1 MCQDGSFVMVDAAT
15 AVYELGLG
23 VRLDYA
29 ERFRSEIEASLRDQL
44 GRPISLQLVA
54 SGDGPDSG
62 AAPTADLRRVGRSG
76 RGRRPEEAAT
86 IDISELED
94 ANDVA
99 ETSVERLTKAFPGAV
114 LVDEDEV
121 TT

>member
-1 MCQDGSFVMVDAAT
+1 MCQDGSFVMVDT
-15 AVYELGLG
+15 DRAVYELGLG

-44 GRPISLQLVA
+44 DHPISLQLVA

-62 AAPTADLRRVGRSG
+62 AAPTRISGGSVDLTEAAA
-76 RGRRPEEAAT
+76 EEVAT

-94 ANDVA
+94 ADDVA

>member
-1 MCQDGSFVMVDAAT
+1 
-15 AVYELGLG
+15 

-29 ERFRSEIEASLRDQL
+29 ERFRGEIETLLRGQL
-44 GRPISLQLVA
+44 GGPITLKMVA
-54 SGDGPDSG
+54 SGDAPDSATAASRISGG
-62 AAPTADLRRVGRSG
+62 AVDLAEAAAEAEAEEA
-76 RGRRPEEAAT
+76 EEAAT

>member
-1 MCQDGSFVMVDAAT
+1 MLVDATT
-15 AVYELGLG
+15 AVYELGMG
-23 VRLDYA
+23 VRLDFA
-29 ERFRSEIEASLRDQL
+29 ERFRSEIETLLRDQL
-44 GRPISLQLVA
+44 GSPITLQMVA
-54 SGDGPDSG
+54 SGDAPG
-62 AAPTADLRRVGRSG
+62 ARTVAPRIAGGAVDLDEAAAEAEA
-76 RGRRPEEAAT
+76 EEVAT

-94 ANDVA
+94 ADDVA